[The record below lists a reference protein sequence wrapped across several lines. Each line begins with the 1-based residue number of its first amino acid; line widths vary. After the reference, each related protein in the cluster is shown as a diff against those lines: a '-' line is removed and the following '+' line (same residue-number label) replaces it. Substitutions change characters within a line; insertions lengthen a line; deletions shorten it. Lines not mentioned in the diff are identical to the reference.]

1 MDDVSI
7 KAKCNADI
15 RCQHQTGCGCLARGQ
30 TCDKTP
36 LPEGVTE
43 SGEAASEEAS
53 EEEDIHRKRAASSS
67 HKKEASST
75 SHRSSPRLTTPDGE
89 RVEVVDSEGKS
100 ANDEPVDDI
109 DPLGIIKALNA
120 KISQKK
126 GTTGHGDTQD
136 GGDANADSDAGN
148 DDTPR
153 KHKLTMQHSVDAD
166 TDATDGDDSAATDTD
181 GSDNTEAR
189 SEGGS
194 DQTMASVADVEKVLE
209 GGQQY
214 LASQQRGVRE
224 GLRKA
229 ASKPAGHEEGA
240 KKTKGMFDLSHLF

>member
-15 RCQHQTGCGCLARGQ
+15 RCSHQAGCGCLARGQ
-30 TCDKTP
+30 SCDKTP
-36 LPEGVTE
+36 LPEGVTA
-43 SGEAASEEAS
+43 SGGDSEEAASEDD
-53 EEEDIHRKRAASSS
+53 DIHRKRAASSS

-75 SHRSSPRLTTPDGE
+75 AHRSSPRLTTPDGE
-89 RVEVVDSEGKS
+89 KVEVVDSEGKS
-100 ANDEPVDDI
+100 ANDQPVDDV
-109 DPLGIIKALNA
+109 DPLGIIKAMNA

-136 GGDANADSDAGN
+136 GGDANSDAAGN

-153 KHKLTMQHSVDAD
+153 KHKLTMQHSVDVEG
-166 TDATDGDDSAATDTD
+166 DATDGDENAAAD
-181 GSDNTEAR
+181 GSDDTEAQ
-189 SEGGS
+189 SGGDS
-194 DQTMASVADVEKVLE
+194 DQSIASVADIEKVLE

-224 GLRKA
+224 GLRRA
-229 ASKPAGHEEGA
+229 ASKPSGHEEGA
-240 KKTKGMFDLSHLF
+240 KKGKGKFDLSHMF